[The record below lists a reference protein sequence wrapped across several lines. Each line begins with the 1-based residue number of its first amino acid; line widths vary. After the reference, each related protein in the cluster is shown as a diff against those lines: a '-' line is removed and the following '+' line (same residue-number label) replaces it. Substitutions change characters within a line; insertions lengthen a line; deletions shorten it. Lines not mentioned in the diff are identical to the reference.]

1 MPSPDKP
8 KDGDSIADAIHASM
22 EPISLSENEGDQ
34 STGASTTGAT
44 IAAVG
49 GGINAR
55 IGRQRWVICALLF
68 FATTVNYVDRLVF
81 GLLGP
86 ELQKPELF
94 GWTNKDYTDIVF
106 WFEVAYAIGLV
117 SAGGIL
123 DRVGTRIG
131 YAVALIFWSVAAML
145 HAFAGAAAGF
155 FGISTV
161 ASFSIARFLLGLGE
175 AGNFP
180 AAIKTVAEWFPK
192 KERALATGIF
202 NAGTNVGAIGA
213 PLLVPWIYGHLGWQ
227 WAFILTGAIGLV
239 WIVFWF
245 ALYHIPTEHPRISRA
260 ELAYIQS
267 DPPDPPVR
275 VAWGKLLTYR
285 QTWAFVIAKFM
296 TDSIWRWYLYL
307 LPLFFSQ
314 TFKLDIK
321 NFGPPFV
328 VIYLMAD
335 VGSVGGG
342 WLSSRLIK
350 GGRSVNFG
358 RKVAL
363 LVCALCVVPVVFV
376 TQMSN
381 MWFAVMLVGLA
392 AAAHQGWSANLFT
405 TASDMFPRHAVGSVV
420 GLGGM
425 AGAFGAMLIL
435 KVTGYILES
444 SGSYTALFIVAG
456 SAYLLALLIIHL
468 LVPRLEPARIEGA
481 ATA

>member
-1 MPSPDKP
+1 
-8 KDGDSIADAIHASM
+8 M
-22 EPISLSENEGDQ
+22 EPVSLSENEGEQ
-34 STGASTTGAT
+34 STGASATGAA
-44 IAAVG
+44 IAASQEGLG
-49 GGINAR
+49 GR

-94 GWTNKDYTDIVF
+94 GWSNKDYTDIVF
-106 WFEVAYAIGLV
+106 WFEVSYAIGLV
-117 SAGGIL
+117 SAGRVL
-123 DRVGTRIG
+123 DSVGTRIG
-131 YAVALIFWSVAAML
+131 YAVALIFWSIAAML
-145 HAFAGAAAGF
+145 HAVAGWFAALV
-155 FGISTV
+155 GISTV

-202 NAGTNVGAIGA
+202 NAGSNVGAIGA
-213 PLLVPWIYGHLGWQ
+213 PIIVPIIYTYMGWQ

-245 ALYHIPTEHPRISRA
+245 AFYHTPEKHPRITKE
-260 ELAYIQS
+260 ELAHIRS
-267 DPPDPPVR
+267 DPPDPVVKIR
-275 VAWGKLLTYR
+275 WLSLLPHR

-314 TFKLDIK
+314 AFGLSIFK
-321 NFGPPFV
+321 FGAAFV
-328 VIYLMAD
+328 VIYVLAD
-335 VGSVGGG
+335 VGSIAGG
-342 WLSSRLIK
+342 WLSSKLIAS
-350 GGRSVNFG
+350 GRSVNFA

-363 LVCALCVVPVVFV
+363 LVCALSVVPVVFV
-376 TQMSN
+376 TQVSN
-381 MWFAVMLVGLA
+381 VWVAVLLVGLA

-405 TASDMFPRHAVGSVV
+405 TASDMFPRQAVGSVV

-425 AGAFGAMLIL
+425 AGALGAMLIL
-435 KVTGYILES
+435 KVTGWILGDTS
-444 SGSYTALFIVAG
+444 KADAGTYLPLFIIAG
-456 SAYLLALLIIHL
+456 SAYLLALLIIHV
-468 LVPRLEPARIEGA
+468 LVPRLEPARIEGEA
-481 ATA
+481 AA